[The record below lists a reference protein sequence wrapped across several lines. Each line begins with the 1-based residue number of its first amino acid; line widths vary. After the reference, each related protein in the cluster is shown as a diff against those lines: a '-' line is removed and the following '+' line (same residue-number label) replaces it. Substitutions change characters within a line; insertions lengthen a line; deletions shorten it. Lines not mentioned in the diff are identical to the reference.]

1 MSGGKKVILLIDDSA
16 DTLDL
21 IEVYLYRDFE
31 IITAENGF
39 TGMRL
44 AREKLP
50 ALIITDI
57 MMPVMDGIK
66 LFNDVRKLETTSKIP
81 VVAMTSFMKKI
92 TRKSLLNIGFNG
104 VIAKPIERDK
114 LLALIRGVL
123 SLSSVIA
130 GTGQVTDET
139 TA

>member
-1 MSGGKKVILLIDDSA
+1 MSGKKPVILLIDDSA

-21 IEVYLYRDFE
+21 IEVYLYRNFD
-31 IITAENGF
+31 IVTAENGF
-39 TGMRL
+39 TGL
-44 AREKLP
+44 KLIREKQP

-66 LFNDVRKLETTSKIP
+66 LFNDVRKLEATTKIP
-81 VVAMTSFMKKI
+81 IVAMTSFMKKI
-92 TRKSLLNIGFNG
+92 TRKSLLNMGFNG

-114 LLALIRGVL
+114 LIALVKKLLTLPAVSADRQ
-123 SLSSVIA
+123 VI
-130 GTGQVTDET
+130 DET